1 MKYRTES
8 DSMGEIKIPAE
19 MVYGASTQRAVNNFP
34 LSNRRFTRPM
44 IKALGLIKWAAAL
57 SNQELGKLDAKL
69 AKAIADAALEVAGGR
84 HNEHFPVDIF
94 QTGSG
99 TSSNMNANEV
109 MANLAN
115 VS

>member
-34 LSNRRFTRPM
+34 ISNRRFTRPM
-44 IKALGLIKWAAAL
+44 IQALGLIKWAAAL
-57 SNQELGKLDAKL
+57 ANQELGKLDAKL
-69 AKAIADAALEVAGGR
+69 AKTIADVSLEVAEGK
-84 HNEHFPVDIF
+84 HDKHFVVDVF

-99 TSSNMNANEV
+99 TSSNMNTNEV
-109 MANLAN
+109 LSNL
-115 VS
+115 